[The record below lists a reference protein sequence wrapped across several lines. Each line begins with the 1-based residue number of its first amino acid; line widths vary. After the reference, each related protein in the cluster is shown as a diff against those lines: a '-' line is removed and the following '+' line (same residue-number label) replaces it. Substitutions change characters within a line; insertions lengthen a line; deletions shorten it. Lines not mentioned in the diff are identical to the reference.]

1 MAAAT
6 RRARLP
12 RRHPFRRPPPSPSLQ
27 VLPAS
32 YDFGK
37 VTSTNSSAPLEV
49 TIKNNGNAALNV
61 SGISFNAPADPSF
74 LLNPGLGTKPCA
86 SVSPTV
92 AAGDSCTVQVS
103 FQPSANGSF
112 TSTLRITSNDPTSP
126 SFGLPIQG
134 ARENVTSLLVRINQL
149 DTGGCANN
157 SVKAYV
163 SVTDQGGFPV
173 LGPDT
178 VQFLGHTDAH
188 RSTSTHCYLRRRQHA
203 DRYFGSVGSQR
214 QRNQRACRVCRHE
227 NRLQQLLC
235 VVESGRRGRDHQVQ
249 WKSCKPCSRSPWTS
263 CSCRPPSRHRTPTL
277 PVQSSMTP
285 SIRPSTKPRPQT
297 NQPRKAVIVAT
308 DGVDEGLPAT
318 TPCSTHTVA
327 QVIANGVDK
336 KVPVFT
342 IGLGA
347 SINATVLQ
355 QIASGTGGLYYQSST
370 SQNLATIYQQLSS
383 LLYANQYVL
392 TFNQLSKGNAVSFQI
407 SSSARTWAACPPEAI
422 RERSRRVTEVRPD

>member
-1 MAAAT
+1 M
-6 RRARLP
+6 
-12 RRHPFRRPPPSPSLQ
+12 
-27 VLPAS
+27 
-32 YDFGK
+32 
-37 VTSTNSSAPLEV
+37 

-74 LLNPGLGTKPCA
+74 LLEPGLGTKPCT
-86 SVSPTV
+86 SVSPTLV
-92 AAGDSCTVQVS
+92 AGDSCTVQVS
-103 FQPSANGSF
+103 FKPSANGSF

-126 SFGLPIQG
+126 SFLLPIQG

-173 LGPDT
+173 LNLTPSNFSVTQTPTVLPLLTATYVDANTPIAISGALDHSGSVTSVPVAFADMKTGFSNFFGSLRAGDAGEIIKFNGSVQT
-178 VQFLGHTDAH
+178 VQPFTMDKLQLQAAIAAPYPAAPGTKLYDAVYQAIDE
-188 RSTSTHCYLRRRQHA
+188 TAT
-203 DRYFGSVGSQR
+203 
-214 QRNQRACRVCRHE
+214 
-227 NRLQQLLC
+227 
-235 VVESGRRGRDHQVQ
+235 
-249 WKSCKPCSRSPWTS
+249 
-263 CSCRPPSRHRTPTL
+263 
-277 PVQSSMTP
+277 
-285 SIRPSTKPRPQT
+285 PQT

-308 DGVDEGLPAT
+308 DGVDEGLPAN
-318 TPCSTHTVA
+318 TPGSTHTVD
-327 QVIANGVDK
+327 QVIKNGVDK

-392 TFNQLSKGNAVSFQI
+392 TFNQLSKGNAGVI
-407 SSSARTWAACPPEAI
+407 SDIVIGANLGGVPPGSDTRKI
-422 RERSRRVTEVRPD
+422 TSCN